1 MTDPSE
7 IARRVR
13 ARSPRMLVVGDVIL
27 DRWLRGGVRRLSREA
42 PVPVVEAAEQVDC
55 LGGAGNTAANLA
67 ALGAQ
72 VRLVAEIGDDADG
85 RAVQALLEQ
94 AGVDTAGLVVGGG
107 RPTASKTRVVG
118 DDQILVRVDRARPP
132 RPADD
137 RRHGTPL
144 LDAMIPGPEE
154 TLVVCDYGGGLLD
167 DRLARDLAGRRPRA
181 RIVVDA
187 HDVARWAPLRPD
199 LVTPN
204 AGEAATLLGRALPD
218 GAARADALADA
229 AAEVLEA
236 AGAAAA
242 IVTLDR
248 DGTVLLE
255 TRDDGEAAVTHRTHA
270 RPAPEHQATG
280 AGDTFVAA
288 AAVALAVGAGP
299 AAAADFAQRA
309 ADVVVARPGT
319 AVCALSDLDAVAA
332 DGTAVPG
339 TLDHDA
345 LRAVLAHERAQ
356 GRTIVFTNGCFDLLH
371 LGHTAHL
378 LQARQL
384 GDVLVVALND
394 DASVRRLKGPGR
406 PVNPIEDR
414 ARVLEALESVDYVTV
429 FTEDSPSALLA
440 DVRPDIYAKGGDYTP
455 EMLEETAVVRGYG
468 GQVRILDFI
477 PAHSTTEI
485 VARIA
490 QRAAAP

>member
-13 ARSPRMLVVGDVIL
+13 ARPPRVLVVGDVIL

-55 LGGAGNTAANLA
+55 PGGAGNAAANLA
-67 ALGAQ
+67 ALGAH
-72 VRLVAEIGDDADG
+72 VRLIGEIGDDADG
-85 RAVQALLEQ
+85 RAVRALLEQ
-94 AGVDTAGLVVGGG
+94 AGVDTSGLIVGDG

-132 RPADD
+132 RPEDH
-137 RRHGTPL
+137 RPIGEPL
-144 LDAMIPGPEE
+144 LDAIIPAPDE
-154 TLVVCDYGGGLLD
+154 TLVICDYEGGLLD
-167 DRLARDLAGRRPRA
+167 DRLARELSRRRPKA

-204 AGEAATLLGRALPD
+204 AGEATTLLGRALPD
-218 GAARADALADA
+218 GAARADALGDA
-229 AAEVLEA
+229 AAEVLRA
-236 AGAAAA
+236 AGASAA

-255 TRDDGEAAVTHRTHA
+255 ARGGAAAATHRTHA

-288 AAVALAVGAGP
+288 AAVALAVGAAP

-319 AVCALSDLDAVAA
+319 AVCALSDLDAVVA

-378 LQARQL
+378 RQAKQL

-406 PVNPIEDR
+406 PVTPIEDR
-414 ARVLEALESVDYVTV
+414 ARVLESLGSVDYVTV
-429 FTEDSPSALLA
+429 FAEDSPSALLA
-440 DVRPDIYAKGGDYTP
+440 DVRPDVYVKGGDYTP
-455 EMLEETAVVRGYG
+455 EMLEETAVVRAYG

-490 QRAAAP
+490 QRASAP